1 MNRKILT
8 LAVAATLAAPM
19 AVYADVKVSGLIQAE
34 AASWEAAADVDDV
47 NLMNFEDA
55 DRKTLTNDVGG
66 VIFNEGPNYIG
77 FHIDEK
83 LGSGVSAFA
92 LYTVPF
98 DTSGNAGLNGTSDA
112 WLGLKTRNFY
122 FKYGTITGAYK
133 SSRDLVDPWAFTSL
147 QATGTGGGMSGINY
161 HNVFNGRA
169 AALTNL
175 SAGLANI
182 NNNPSL
188 SEAERNQ
195 KIDQLVI
202 DIFSD
207 PSIDRPTGTVDTQ
220 AITDEPALLGL
231 SNEGFVKGALELG
244 VKFGGFTARIQGF
257 VDDTSVL
264 NGAGLLEL
272 RYTAPNFAMWL
283 AGSFTDLDQ
292 GLKEIKDEATAD
304 FNDALS
310 SVNETIGRDEASQEA
325 KDAAAEAR
333 LKSEDSDSKNLGNW
347 KIGGK
352 FNLGPMVELGLQ
364 YEDAEIGTFDSD
376 INFDGGK
383 YILGSL
389 AVNMNNITLAGWVS
403 GYLSDIDDDLKL
415 IDADGNMID
424 EDALSWAVGAKYNF
438 SKRAQI
444 YLGYRQTDSD
454 NDYRD
459 ENVVILGIRHSF

>member
-19 AVYADVKVSGLIQAE
+19 AVYADVKVSGTIQAE
-34 AASWEAAADVDDV
+34 AASWEAAPDIKDANIAGFDD
-47 NLMNFEDA
+47 N
-55 DRKTLTNDVGG
+55 DRQTLTNDVGG

-98 DTSGNAGLNGTSDA
+98 DTSGNRGLSGQSDA

-133 SSRDLVDPWAFTSL
+133 SSRDLLDPWAFTSL
-147 QATGTGGGMSGINY
+147 QATGTGGGMSGVAHHHVFTEAQRDISRWLPPEVLADSQRFEQVLNDPAFIRAKRTPIAVINP
-161 HNVFNGRA
+161 A
-169 AALTNL
+169 A
-175 SAGLANI
+175 
-182 NNNPSL
+182 
-188 SEAERNQ
+188 
-195 KIDQLVI
+195 ID
-202 DIFSD
+202 
-207 PSIDRPTGTVDTQ
+207 PY
-220 AITDEPALLGL
+220 AALGL
-231 SNEGFVKGALELG
+231 SNEGFVDGALELG
-244 VKFGGFTARIQGF
+244 VKFGGFTARIQGV
-257 VDDTSVL
+257 VDDRSDM

-283 AGSFTDLDQ
+283 AGSFTDLEE
-292 GLKEIKDEATAD
+292 GIKEIKDEATAD
-304 FNDALS
+304 LDDALGDI
-310 SVNETIGRDEASQEA
+310 NETIGREDAATEAR
-325 KDAAAEAR
+325 DAAAEAR
-333 LKSEDSDSKNLGNW
+333 SSSIEADAGNYSNW

-364 YEDAEIGTFDSD
+364 YEQAEMGTFDWD
-376 INFDGGK
+376 VNPDGGK

-403 GYLSDIDDDLKL
+403 GYLSDIDDEYKL
-415 IDADGNMID
+415 IDAKGELIG
-424 EDALSWAVGAKYNF
+424 EDALSWAVGAKYHF
-438 SKRAQI
+438 SKRAQV

-459 ENVVILGIRHSF
+459 ENVVILGLRHSF

>member
-8 LAVAATLAAPM
+8 LAVAATLAGPT
-19 AVYADVKVSGLIQAE
+19 AVYADVKVSGTIQAE
-34 AASWEAAADVDDV
+34 AASWEAASDVDNVTISGYDD
-47 NLMNFEDA
+47 N
-55 DRKTLTNDVGG
+55 DRQTLTNDAAGAV
-66 VIFNEGPNYIG
+66 FNEGPNVLA
-77 FHIDEK
+77 FDIDEK
-83 LGSGVSAFA
+83 LGSGISAFA
-92 LYTVPF
+92 RYSAGF
-98 DTSGNAGLNGTSDA
+98 NTSGNGGLNGASDA

-122 FKYGTITGAYK
+122 FKYGTLGGVYG
-133 SSRDLVDPWAFTSL
+133 SSRSLVDPWAFTSL

-161 HNVFNGRA
+161 HEVFNGRA
-169 AALTNL
+169 KAAQD
-175 SAGLANI
+175 LANGI
-182 NNNPSL
+182 AAITANTSL
-188 SEAERNQ
+188 SEAQRNAA
-195 KIDQLVI
+195 IDALTIGIYNNPLI
-202 DIFSD
+202 DV
-207 PSIDRPTGTVDTQ
+207 PTGIVDPRG
-220 AITDEPALLGL
+220 ITDEPASLGL
-231 SNEGFVKGALELG
+231 SNEGFINGALELG
-244 VKFGGFTARIQGF
+244 VRFGGFTAKLQGV
-257 VDDTSVL
+257 VDDTSEL

-283 AGSFTDLDQ
+283 SGSFTDLDQ
-292 GLKEIKDEATAD
+292 GVKEITDEATAD

-310 SVNETIGRDEASQEA
+310 TVNETIGRDEASQEA
-325 KDAAAEAR
+325 KDAAEEAR
-333 LKSEDSDSKNLGNW
+333 QKSLEADASNLGNW

-403 GYLSDIDDDLKL
+403 GYLSDIEDELKL
-415 IDADGNMID
+415 KDADGNFID
-424 EDALSWAVGAKYNF
+424 EDALSWAVGAKYHF
-438 SKRAQI
+438 SKRAQV